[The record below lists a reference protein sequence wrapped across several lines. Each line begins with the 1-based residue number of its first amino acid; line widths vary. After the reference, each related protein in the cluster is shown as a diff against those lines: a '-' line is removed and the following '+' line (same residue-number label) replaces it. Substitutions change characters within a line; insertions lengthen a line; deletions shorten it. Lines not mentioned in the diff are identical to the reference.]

1 MARTSK
7 AKTEQTESAPSP
19 SQPTS
24 VPVQVQVQATEQP
37 KAKAPRAKKS
47 TVSSSSSPSSSS
59 SSSVQSTTTTAPQP
73 EPVVSQ
79 STSSSSPSEEPLEST
94 ELTELSTQ
102 SGEFLSRLNRWVSEG
117 ASLKAEFKALE
128 KRWSRELKNAQK
140 SKKRAKRGGN
150 RSPSGFVKPTKISDE
165 LARFLEKPLGTEMAR
180 TEVTKEINNYI
191 RANGLQDKDN
201 GRKIIPDTKL
211 SSLLK
216 IDKGQELTYFN
227 LQRYM
232 SPHFPK
238 TVKETVTSSA

>member
-7 AKTEQTESAPSP
+7 AKTDQTEPAL
-19 SQPTS
+19 SQSTTPAS
-24 VPVQVQVQATEQP
+24 VPVPVPVPVQTAEQP

-47 TVSSSSSPSSSS
+47 TT
-59 SSSVQSTTTTAPQP
+59 SSSVQSATPDPQP
-73 EPVVSQ
+73 EPVVAQ
-79 STSSSSPSEEPLEST
+79 STSTSTLTSEDVTPEST

-201 GRKIIPDTKL
+201 GRKIIPDNKL

-238 TVKETVTSSA
+238 TVKETATVSS

>member
-7 AKTEQTESAPSP
+7 PKTSEQTES
-19 SQPTS
+19 TS
-24 VPVQVQVQATEQP
+24 TPVTVSVSAQVAEQP
-37 KAKAPRAKKS
+37 KAKVSRVKKNTTS
-47 TVSSSSSPSSSS
+47 TVTAATTP
-59 SSSVQSTTTTAPQP
+59 VQSTTPPPPLP

-79 STSSSSPSEEPLEST
+79 TTSTEDTTQEST
-94 ELTELSTQ
+94 ELTELSVQ
-102 SGEFLSRLNRWVSEG
+102 SGEFLSKLNKWVSEG
-117 ASLKAEFKALE
+117 SSLKAEFKALE
-128 KRWSRELKNAQK
+128 KRWGRELKNAQK

-201 GRKIIPDTKL
+201 GRKIIPDVKL

-216 IDKGQELTYFN
+216 ISKDEELTYFN
-227 LQRYM
+227 LQKYM

-238 TVKETVTSSA
+238 TPKEVVAPAV

>member
-7 AKTEQTESAPSP
+7 AKTTEQTETTP
-19 SQPTS
+19 SQPTTPAPASAS
-24 VPVQVQVQATEQP
+24 VQNVQTAEQP

-47 TVSSSSSPSSSS
+47 TVT
-59 SSSVQSTTTTAPQP
+59 SSSVQSTTTPAPQP
-73 EPVVSQ
+73 EPVVAQ
-79 STSSSSPSEEPLEST
+79 STSSSSSSPSEEQPEST
-94 ELTELSTQ
+94 ELSELSTQ

-238 TVKETVTSSA
+238 TVKETATSSA

>member
-7 AKTEQTESAPSP
+7 PKTSEQSESTSVSPVSAPVL
-19 SQPTS
+19 T
-24 VPVQVQVQATEQP
+24 QVAEQP
-37 KAKAPRAKKS
+37 KAKAPRAKKN
-47 TVSSSSSPSSSS
+47 TTPTPTP
-59 SSSVQSTTTTAPQP
+59 VQSTTSTPVQSTTPAPLP

-79 STSSSSPSEEPLEST
+79 TTSSEDVTQEST
-94 ELTELSTQ
+94 ELTELSAQ
-102 SGEFLSRLNRWVSEG
+102 SGEFLSKLNKWVSEG
-117 ASLKAEFKALE
+117 SSLKAEFKALE
-128 KRWSRELKNAQK
+128 KRWGRELKNAQK

-201 GRKIIPDTKL
+201 GRKIIPDGKL

-216 IDKGQELTYFN
+216 ISKDEELTYFN
-227 LQRYM
+227 LQKYM

-238 TVKETVTSSA
+238 TPKEVVAPAV

>member
-7 AKTEQTESAPSP
+7 AKTEQTESAPSQSTTP
-19 SQPTS
+19 
-24 VPVQVQVQATEQP
+24 VPVQVPVQATEQP

-47 TVSSSSSPSSSS
+47 TVSSSSSS

-79 STSSSSPSEEPLEST
+79 STSSPSPSEEQLEST

-238 TVKETVTSSA
+238 TVKETATSSA

>member
-7 AKTEQTESAPSP
+7 PKTTEQSES
-19 SQPTS
+19 TS
-24 VPVQVQVQATEQP
+24 TNVVPVQVPVTAQVAEQP
-37 KAKAPRAKKS
+37 KAKTPRAKK
-47 TVSSSSSPSSSS
+47 
-59 SSSVQSTTTTAPQP
+59 TTTTVTTSTPVQLTTPSSLP

-79 STSSSSPSEEPLEST
+79 PTSSLDDVVPEST

-102 SGEFLSRLNRWVSEG
+102 SGEFFSRLNKWVSDG
-117 ASLKAEFKALE
+117 SSLKTEFKALE

-140 SKKRAKRGGN
+140 SKKRSKRGGN

-201 GRKIIPDTKL
+201 GRKIIPDGKL

-216 IDKGQELTYFN
+216 ISKDDELTYFN
-227 LQRYM
+227 LQKYM

-238 TVKETVTSSA
+238 TPKEVVAPVV

>member
-7 AKTEQTESAPSP
+7 AKTTEQTESSPSP
-19 SQPTS
+19 SQTAS
-24 VPVQVQVQATEQP
+24 VPVPVLVQSAEQP

-47 TVSSSSSPSSSS
+47 TAT
-59 SSSVQSTTTTAPQP
+59 SSV
-73 EPVVSQ
+73 Q
-79 STSSSSPSEEPLEST
+79 STSSSSTSTSTSTSTTTPQPEPEPVVAQSTSEEQPEST
-94 ELTELSTQ
+94 EFTELSTQ

>member
-7 AKTEQTESAPSP
+7 PKTSEQTES
-19 SQPTS
+19 TS
-24 VPVQVQVQATEQP
+24 TPVTVSVSAQVAEQP
-37 KAKAPRAKKS
+37 KATVSRVKKNTTS
-47 TVSSSSSPSSSS
+47 TVTAATTP
-59 SSSVQSTTTTAPQP
+59 VQSTTPPPPLP

-79 STSSSSPSEEPLEST
+79 TTSTEDTTQEST
-94 ELTELSTQ
+94 ELTELSVQ
-102 SGEFLSRLNRWVSEG
+102 SGEFLSKLNKWVSEG
-117 ASLKAEFKALE
+117 SSLKAEFKALE
-128 KRWSRELKNAQK
+128 KRWGRELKNAQK

-201 GRKIIPDTKL
+201 GRKIIPDVKL

-216 IDKGQELTYFN
+216 ISKDEELTYFN
-227 LQRYM
+227 LQKYM

-238 TVKETVTSSA
+238 TPKEVVAPAV

>member
-7 AKTEQTESAPSP
+7 PKTTEQSES
-19 SQPTS
+19 TS
-24 VPVQVQVQATEQP
+24 TNVVPVPVQVPVTAQVAEQP
-37 KAKAPRAKKS
+37 KAKTPRAKK
-47 TVSSSSSPSSSS
+47 
-59 SSSVQSTTTTAPQP
+59 TTTTVTTTTPVQLTTPSSLP
-73 EPVVSQ
+73 EPAVSQ
-79 STSSSSPSEEPLEST
+79 STSSLDDVVQESS

-102 SGEFLSRLNRWVSEG
+102 SGEFFSRLNKWVSDG
-117 ASLKAEFKALE
+117 SSLKTEFKALE

-140 SKKRAKRGGN
+140 SKKRSKRGGN

-201 GRKIIPDTKL
+201 GRKIIPDGKL

-216 IDKGQELTYFN
+216 ISKDDELTYFN
-227 LQRYM
+227 LQKYM

-238 TVKETVTSSA
+238 TPKEVVAPVV

>member
-7 AKTEQTESAPSP
+7 PKTSEQSESTSVSPVPVSVSAP
-19 SQPTS
+19 
-24 VPVQVQVQATEQP
+24 VVEQP
-37 KAKAPRAKKS
+37 KAKVPRVKKN
-47 TVSSSSSPSSSS
+47 TTATP
-59 SSSVQSTTTTAPQP
+59 VQSTTSSAPVQSTTPAPLP

-79 STSSSSPSEEPLEST
+79 TTSSEDVTQEST
-94 ELTELSTQ
+94 EVSELSVQ
-102 SGEFLSRLNRWVSEG
+102 STEFLFKLNKWVSEG
-117 ASLKAEFKALE
+117 SSLKAEFKALE
-128 KRWSRELKNAQK
+128 KRWTRELKNAQK

-201 GRKIIPDTKL
+201 GRKIIPDGKL

-216 IDKGQELTYFN
+216 ISKDEELTYFN
-227 LQRYM
+227 LQKYM

-238 TVKETVTSSA
+238 TPKEVVAPAV

>member
-7 AKTEQTESAPSP
+7 PKTSEQQSESSPVPAPVSVSAPVS
-19 SQPTS
+19 T
-24 VPVQVQVQATEQP
+24 QVAEQP
-37 KAKAPRAKKS
+37 KAKAPRVKK
-47 TVSSSSSPSSSS
+47 TATATTP
-59 SSSVQSTTTTAPQP
+59 VQSTTSASAPVQSTTPASLP

-79 STSSSSPSEEPLEST
+79 QTSSEDVTQEST
-94 ELTELSTQ
+94 ELTELSAQ
-102 SGEFLSRLNRWVSEG
+102 SGEFLSKLNKWVSEG

-201 GRKIIPDTKL
+201 GRKIIPDGKL

-216 IDKGQELTYFN
+216 ISKDEELTYFN
-227 LQRYM
+227 LQKYM

-238 TVKETVTSSA
+238 TPKEVVASAV

>member
-7 AKTEQTESAPSP
+7 PKT
-19 SQPTS
+19 
-24 VPVQVQVQATEQP
+24 TEQP
-37 KAKAPRAKKS
+37 ESTSTNVVPVPVPAQVAEQPKTKVPRVKKN
-47 TVSSSSSPSSSS
+47 TTATP
-59 SSSVQSTTTTAPQP
+59 VQSTTSTPVQSTTPSSLP

-79 STSSSSPSEEPLEST
+79 QTSSLDDVVQEST

-102 SGEFLSRLNRWVSEG
+102 SGEFFSRLNKWVSDG
-117 ASLKAEFKALE
+117 SSLKAEFKALE

-140 SKKRAKRGGN
+140 SKKRSKRGGN

-201 GRKIIPDTKL
+201 GRKIIPDGKL

-216 IDKGQELTYFN
+216 ISKDDELTYFN
-227 LQRYM
+227 LQKYM

-238 TVKETVTSSA
+238 TPKEVVAPVV

>member
-7 AKTEQTESAPSP
+7 AKPEQTESAPSQTQT
-19 SQPTS
+19 QPQVVSTP
-24 VPVQVQVQATEQP
+24 PVLSTEA
-37 KAKAPRAKKS
+37 KAKTPRAKKVVANE
-47 TVSSSSSPSSSS
+47 TV
-59 SSSVQSTTTTAPQP
+59 APQP
-73 EPVVSQ
+73 PVVSAPVV
-79 STSSSSPSEEPLEST
+79 TAPVSEEQPEST

-117 ASLKAEFKALE
+117 ASLKAEFKSLE

-140 SKKRAKRGGN
+140 SKKRVKRGGN

-180 TEVTKEINNYI
+180 TEVTKEINTYI
-191 RANGLQDKDN
+191 RANGLQDKTN
-201 GRKIIPDTKL
+201 GRKIIPDNKL

>member
-7 AKTEQTESAPSP
+7 PKTSEQSEPTSTPVSAPVS
-19 SQPTS
+19 T
-24 VPVQVQVQATEQP
+24 QVAEQP
-37 KAKAPRAKKS
+37 KAKVPRVKKNTTTTPVQS
-47 TVSSSSSPSSSS
+47 TTSSSS
-59 SSSVQSTTTTAPQP
+59 SSTPVQSTTPAPLP

-79 STSSSSPSEEPLEST
+79 TTSSEDVTQEST
-94 ELTELSTQ
+94 EVSELSVQ
-102 SGEFLSRLNRWVSEG
+102 SSEFLFKLNKWVSEG
-117 ASLKAEFKALE
+117 SSLKAEFKALE
-128 KRWSRELKNAQK
+128 KRWGRELKNAQK

-201 GRKIIPDTKL
+201 GRKIIPDGKL

-216 IDKGQELTYFN
+216 ISKDEELTYFN
-227 LQRYM
+227 LQKYM

-238 TVKETVTSSA
+238 TPKEVVSPAV

>member
-7 AKTEQTESAPSP
+7 AKTEQTETT
-19 SQPTS
+19 SQQSTTTS
-24 VPVQVQVQATEQP
+24 VPAPVPVQSAEQP
-37 KAKAPRAKKS
+37 KAKVPRAKKV
-47 TVSSSSSPSSSS
+47 VSATSQPVTSSPPV
-59 SSSVQSTTTTAPQP
+59 SVVSESVVSESVVSA
-73 EPVVSQ
+73 PVV
-79 STSSSSPSEEPLEST
+79 EELNEFS
-94 ELTELSTQ
+94 ELSAQ
-102 SGEFLSRLNRWVSEG
+102 SGEFLSKLNKWVSEG
-117 ASLKAEFKALE
+117 ASLKAEFKVLD

-165 LARFLEKPLGTEMAR
+165 LALFLAKPLGTEMAR
-180 TEVTKEINNYI
+180 TEVTKEINHYI

-216 IDKGQELTYFN
+216 IDKTQELTYFN

-238 TVKETVTSSA
+238 TLKEPVAVAVTSSA

>member
-7 AKTEQTESAPSP
+7 AKTTEQTESSPSP
-19 SQPTS
+19 SQTAS
-24 VPVQVQVQATEQP
+24 VPVLVQSAEQP

-47 TVSSSSSPSSSS
+47 TAT
-59 SSSVQSTTTTAPQP
+59 SSV
-73 EPVVSQ
+73 Q
-79 STSSSSPSEEPLEST
+79 STSSSSSSTSTSTSTTTPQPEPEPVVAQSTSEEQPEST
-94 ELTELSTQ
+94 EFTELSTQ

>member
-7 AKTEQTESAPSP
+7 AKTEQSETT
-19 SQPTS
+19 SQQSTTTPVPVP
-24 VPVQVQVQATEQP
+24 VPVQSAEQP
-37 KAKAPRAKKS
+37 KAKVSRAKKV
-47 TVSSSSSPSSSS
+47 VSATSQSVTSSPPV
-59 SSSVQSTTTTAPQP
+59 SVVLESVVSTPVVEEQP
-73 EPVVSQ
+73 ELNEFS
-79 STSSSSPSEEPLEST
+79 
-94 ELTELSTQ
+94 ELSAQ
-102 SGEFLSRLNRWVSEG
+102 SGEFLSKLNKWVSEG
-117 ASLKAEFKALE
+117 ASLKAEFKVLD

-165 LARFLEKPLGTEMAR
+165 LALFLAKPLGTEMAR
-180 TEVTKEINNYI
+180 TEVTKEINHYI

-216 IDKGQELTYFN
+216 IDKTQELTYFN

-238 TVKETVTSSA
+238 TLKEPVVAVTSSA